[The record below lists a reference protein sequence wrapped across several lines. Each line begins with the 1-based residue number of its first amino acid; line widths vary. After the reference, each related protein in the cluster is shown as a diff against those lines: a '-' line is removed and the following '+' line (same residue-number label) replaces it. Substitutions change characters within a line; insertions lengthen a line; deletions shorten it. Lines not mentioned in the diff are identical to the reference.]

1 VIVLGI
7 DPGPVQSG
15 FAWFRDGV
23 VSEAGVLLNGGL
35 LCLVES
41 EPQDSGA
48 VLAIETM
55 QASYSATIGASV
67 IDTLR
72 WVGRYQQAWHSP
84 ESVILITRQAV
95 KAALCNGN
103 VRANDA
109 GVRAALIDKIG
120 PPGTKGDPGPTYGVT
135 SHAWAALAVAW
146 ATECGPNVEL
156 SGGPGTPGPSA
167 RTQG

>member
-55 QASYSATIGASV
+55 QASYGATVGASV

-72 WVGRYQQAWHSP
+72 WVGRFQQAWHSP
-84 ESVILITRQAV
+84 EEVLLITRQAV
-95 KAALCNGN
+95 KATLCNGN
-103 VRANDA
+103 TRANDA
-109 GVRAALIDKIG
+109 GVRQALIDKLG
-120 PPGTKGDPGPTYGVT
+120 PPGRKAAPGPTYGVS
-135 SHAWAALAVAW
+135 SHGWAALAVAYV
-146 ATECGPNVEL
+146 AHGGMTE
-156 SGGPGTPGPSA
+156 A
-167 RTQG
+167 A